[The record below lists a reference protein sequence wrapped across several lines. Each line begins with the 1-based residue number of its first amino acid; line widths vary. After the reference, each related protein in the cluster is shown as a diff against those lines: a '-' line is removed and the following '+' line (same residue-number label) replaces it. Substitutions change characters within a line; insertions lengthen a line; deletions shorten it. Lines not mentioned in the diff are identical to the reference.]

1 MSRVKVTCFYNNK
14 RWIVTVNE
22 TKTMYDILDYMVQH
36 KYIPTGL
43 GVRQLKDSP
52 WYPNIHEGSE
62 LEFYDP
68 STERFDGVL
77 YGCPTSKDMPGI
89 VPNCMLSTFDGFV
102 LSEILDEEA
111 NI

>member
-1 MSRVKVTCFYNNK
+1 MSRVNVTCFYNNM

-36 KYIPTGL
+36 NYIPAGL

-52 WYPNIHEGSE
+52 WYPNIYEGAE
-62 LEFYDP
+62 LEFYEP
-68 STERFDGVL
+68 SNEKFDDVTL

-89 VPNCMLSTFDGFV
+89 VPDCMLSTFDGFV
-102 LSEILDEEA
+102 LSEV
-111 NI
+111 

>member
-52 WYPNIHEGSE
+52 CKMEWKFREKLGICCI
-62 LEFYDP
+62 
-68 STERFDGVL
+68 RFRA
-77 YGCPTSKDMPGI
+77 
-89 VPNCMLSTFDGFV
+89 
-102 LSEILDEEA
+102 EIS
-111 NI
+111 NYSW